1 MFSRFISQMNGIK
14 EPFVV
19 NLKTLDIRKPAIQAA
34 NYLTKGGVIATPTD
48 TIYGLAAIAN
58 NSEAVKRIYEIKGEF
73 VHKTNYSI
81 ILFNLSSDV
90 LGRNFSKPVAICV
103 SEVQDLYHWS
113 HVNIPEELLK
123 ELLPGPVTLCF
134 NRKDSLSPELNPGA
148 DLVGIRIPD
157 HEFIREVCRLT
168 KLPLAL
174 TSANVSSAQ
183 STLSI
188 DEFKELHHK
197 LDGIFDGGTLG
208 FTDQTRLG
216 STIIDLSVCG
226 KYSFIREGCAKNE
239 TIKKL
244 EKYGL
249 KHEPEN

>member
-1 MFSRFISQMNGIK
+1 MNGIK

-58 NSEAVKRIYEIKGEF
+58 NSEAVKRIYEIKG
-73 VHKTNYSI
+73 
-81 ILFNLSSDV
+81 
-90 LGRNFSKPVAICV
+90 RNFSKPVAICV
-103 SEVQDLYHWS
+103 SEVQDLYHWG

-226 KYSFIREGCAKNE
+226 KYCFIREGCAKNE

-249 KHEPEN
+249 KYEPEN